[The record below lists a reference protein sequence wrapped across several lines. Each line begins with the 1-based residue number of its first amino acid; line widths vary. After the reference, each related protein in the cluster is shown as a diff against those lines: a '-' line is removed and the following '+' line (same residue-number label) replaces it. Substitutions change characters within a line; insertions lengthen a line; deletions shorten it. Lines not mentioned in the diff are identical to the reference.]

1 MRNIYIKLFVR
12 AISKLREIKK
22 KERFTFF
29 SYKKS
34 ISSHLFLIYLIFFY
48 KKFFN

>member
-22 KERFTFF
+22 KNVLRF
-29 SYKKS
+29 
-34 ISSHLFLIYLIFFY
+34 FLQEINF
-48 KKFFN
+48 